1 MRMWKCK
8 SPGVDTAGVL
18 GAPNLLELHEFL
30 RQRLGQVQ
38 GQPRAVAD
46 TQHNAGILGRVAVRG
61 GVVKVNDEPA
71 EVLEPLNERVLRDTF
86 LELPD
91 HENGVSVRAGSDL
104 L

>member
-1 MRMWKCK
+1 MEVQIAG
-8 SPGVDTAGVL
+8 SGHSGVL
-18 GAPNLLELHEFL
+18 GATNLLELHELL
-30 RQRLGQVQ
+30 RQRLGQIQ

-61 GVVKVNDEPA
+61 GVVEVNDEPA
-71 EVLEPLNERVLRDTF
+71 EVLEPLNERVFRDAV

>member
-1 MRMWKCK
+1 MQITGSGHR
-8 SPGVDTAGVL
+8 GVL
-18 GAPNLLELHEFL
+18 GAPNLLELHKLL
-30 RQRLGQVQ
+30 RQRLGQIQ

-61 GVVKVNDEPA
+61 GVVEVNDEPA
-71 EVLEPLNERVLRDTF
+71 EVLEPLNERVFRDAV
-86 LELPD
+86 LELPH